1 MGVQLEAHKCVSE
14 SAIAAAAGDS
24 GFRVA
29 RHRTLEERKME
40 NGPKEAAKGHLQVL
54 TYNRWGCT
62 HCVQGTLELGANIWH
77 LPDG

>member
-40 NGPKEAAKGHLQVL
+40 
-54 TYNRWGCT
+54 
-62 HCVQGTLELGANIWH
+62 
-77 LPDG
+77 DGKWA